1 MSVSI
6 CIKRGTTDKIA
17 EYAGMQGELVFDTE
31 AKALYVMDGINK
43 GGHLIGI
50 PEVIDGGIIPEPM
63 DYKLVFTTGE
73 SRGNEGFSIVGYSTD
88 SSIGIF
94 GEVDHIPYW
103 YTNKSTGA
111 AIALTAFYHE
121 DAATVCFYAITEQR
135 NLSPSN
141 AGRGVPQGDF
151 DITMNITWGPYK
163 VQELFHVFSTG
174 GKAFVSNVP
183 FATVHAG
190 QDVTIDFDPKPDGFI

>member
-1 MSVSI
+1 MSTTIQV
-6 CIKRGTTDKIA
+6 KRGTTSKIA
-17 EYAGMQGELVFDTE
+17 NYAGKSGELVFDTE
-31 AKALYVMDGINK
+31 AKALYVMDGTNK
-43 GGHLIGI
+43 GGHLLGI

-63 DYKLVFTTGE
+63 DDKLVFTTGE
-73 SRGNEGFSIVGYSTD
+73 SRGNEGFTIVGYSTD

-121 DAATVCFYAITEQR
+121 DAASVYLYAITEQR

-141 AGRGVPQGDF
+141 ASRGVPQGDF

-163 VQELFHVFSTG
+163 EQKLFHVFSTG
-174 GKAFVSNVP
+174 GKAFVDVP
-183 FATVHAG
+183 FSTVYAG